1 MASKDIEQQTV
12 DEPQWRPSPASLT
25 ALIGKEVA
33 FTRDVGQTVATS
45 IGMLGEFDD
54 ETKSEL
60 LHSRQSTPFNITS
73 HSSFPLNAA

>member
-1 MASKDIEQQTV
+1 MASMDIEPQTV

-33 FTRDVGQTVATS
+33 FTRDVGQIVATS
-45 IGMLGEFDD
+45 IGKLGKFDD
-54 ETKSEL
+54 ESKSEL
-60 LHSRQSTPFNITS
+60 VRSQQSVPFNITT